1 MAGDRAHAKPHRL
14 QSGGVSVK
22 TRFNWKK
29 LWHVLL
35 RVSAALTVFLV
46 IAGLAGLVV
55 VQSGWFHEYIRR
67 RIISELTRA
76 TGTRVE
82 LGRFSFRGQTLTAT
96 VAPLIL
102 HGREGADQPPLLR
115 VESATLGLRV
125 LSWSDR
131 KVDLASLKLD
141 RPRVR
146 IVIEPD
152 GSNNLP
158 GGSGNWPDQMIDLG
172 VGHYE
177 VSNGILEM
185 DDRSVPINLRGDD
198 LNLTL
203 SYDPKTPSYTGE
215 LNSRRFRL
223 VAAGV
228 PPVELGISSRFA
240 LEKKRIVVS
249 ALRLTAGAS
258 SHADFKGEL
267 SNPLLPEGTLQME
280 AAASL
285 RDAVSL
291 FPGLQ
296 PVLAPAGTASFSGTF
311 RISFAELSDFALSGR
326 FTARGTGYSNG
337 RLHIEGANVRAQVA
351 VTATSLD
358 APSFDADAL
367 GAHFAGSASI
377 EEWRQLH
384 AEGTI
389 DGLSVVQA
397 AAMVSKRQIPWL
409 GTVSGTFMT
418 DSTLGEPS
426 TLARADLTIAPETQE
441 ERRQG
446 TPIEGRIN
454 VVYDQREN
462 ELSLT
467 DSYIS
472 TPSTRIEASGAVG
485 RRMAV
490 QFRTS
495 DLADVITA
503 LPLIEED
510 APANLALKLNS
521 GSVSGSGTLTGGLA
535 EPRFRGQVTVTGASI
550 DSHAFDKFD
559 ADVDLTRDVLSASR
573 FAFTR
578 GATQASGSATLTAQP
593 KPSGPDFDNAQVT
606 AQFDLRNADIEELT
620 KEAGIDISIKGTAS
634 ATVRVSGSLRDPQT
648 NLSLNVANP
657 KAFGETVDRIS
668 ATLKVTRD
676 LVEISDGQA
685 VDGPGVAT
693 FSGSFRPSSSNWKS
707 GELQGQVSTRNLP
720 VARVEAVAPSLPGVD
735 ATLSG
740 TVRGEGR
747 LADGA
752 FALRSAMGDFS
763 AQAVSF
769 RGESLGDMTLAAET
783 AREEVSVKLNGDLR
797 GIPFEGN
804 GSWRLNGD
812 QNGSGTVRFAR
823 MNLDNIHRLAMLSG
837 AAPHQDQPDLPLE
850 GFVDGGTVAV
860 TLPLSRPK
868 DFQATLTLE
877 SIQLNP
883 KAGQTIGL
891 GLQPQDVALASG
903 QPVVIALTSKEARI
917 QQAHLT
923 GRDTN
928 LEISGTIPFSATTAG
943 ADLTVRGG
951 VNLSALQL
959 LNSNLLARGNA
970 TVEAALRGS
979 LADPSLN
986 GRMDLRGASFYVKD
1000 VTTGL
1005 DNVTGGVVFNRTRAT
1020 IDKVTA
1026 QLGTGTLT
1034 LGGFVE
1040 FGSPLIYRLQA
1051 AAEQVRVRLPIDLST
1066 TVSANLALNGT
1077 SDASTL
1083 SGSLTLNRAAFNP
1096 STDLGELLEAFASPV
1111 PEGASS
1117 DYLRGM
1123 RFDVRVVSAPSFQL
1137 QTSLTRDVQSDVNLT
1152 LRGTPLRPVL
1162 LGSVSV
1168 DSGQVQVFGNQYTI
1182 NRGDIR
1188 FTNPIKIE
1196 PVFDLALETK
1206 VSGVSVNV
1214 SFTGTMDKL
1223 KTNYSS
1229 DPPLESSKII
1239 ALLATGHNPSQAE
1252 DATAAQA
1259 SGTSPNLTGAGGSL
1273 LSQALSAQLSS
1284 KLQRFFGAS
1293 RVKIDPT
1300 DPATASMIDSAPQ
1313 ARLTFEQQVS
1323 KDVTMTYITNL
1334 NYTAEQIV
1342 RLQWDLNRHWSAI
1355 AVRDAN
1361 GLFGI
1366 DFQYRKRFK

>member
-1 MAGDRAHAKPHRL
+1 MSSVSIKP
-14 QSGGVSVK
+14 V
-22 TRFNWKK
+22 
-29 LWHVLL
+29 
-35 RVSAALTVFLV
+35 RVSIRSRSFSKRFWHILPRIAAALAVLVV
-46 IAGLAGLVV
+46 IAGLTGFVV
-55 VQSGWFHEYIRR
+55 VQSGWFHEYVRQ
-67 RIISELTRA
+67 RIISELARA
-76 TGTRVE
+76 TGGRVE
-82 LGRFSFRGQTLTAT
+82 IGRFSFRGPTLTAT

-102 HGREGADQPPLLR
+102 HGREGSDQQPLLR
-115 VESATLGLRV
+115 VESVTLGLRV
-125 LSWSDR
+125 ISWSAR
-131 KVDLASLKLD
+131 KIDLASLKLD
-141 RPRVR
+141 RPRMR
-146 IVIEPD
+146 IVIDPD
-152 GSNNLP
+152 GTNNLP
-158 GGSGNWPDQMIDLG
+158 GRSGNWPEQMIDLG

-177 VSNGILEM
+177 VSNGVIEI
-185 DDRSVPINLRGDD
+185 DERSVPINLRGDGLD
-198 LNLTL
+198 IKL
-203 SYDPKTPSYTGE
+203 SYDPKTPSYGGE
-215 LNSRRFRL
+215 LKSRLFRL
-223 VAAGV
+223 VAAGI
-228 PPVELGISSRFA
+228 PPLELGVSSRFA

-249 ALRLTAGAS
+249 ALRVTAGGT

-267 SNPLLPEGTLQME
+267 NNPLLPDGTLQVE
-280 AAASL
+280 AAGSL

-291 FPGLQ
+291 FPALQ
-296 PVLAPAGTASFSGTF
+296 PELAPVGTATFSGTM
-311 RISFAELSDFALSGR
+311 RISFADLSDFALSGR
-326 FTARGTGYSNG
+326 LTARGAGYSNG
-337 RLHIEGANVRAQVA
+337 SLHVEGANVRAQIGL
-351 VTATSLD
+351 TASSLN
-358 APSFDADAL
+358 ARSFDADAL
-367 GAHFAGSASI
+367 GAHFAGSAAI
-377 EEWRQLH
+377 EGWRQVH
-384 AEGTI
+384 AEGTV
-389 DGLSVVQA
+389 DGLSVAQA
-397 AAMVSKRQIPWL
+397 AAMVIKRQIPWQ
-409 GTVSGTFMT
+409 GTISGSFVA
-418 DSTLGEPS
+418 DSTLGEPA
-426 TLARADLTIAPETQE
+426 TLARANLAIAPEPQ
-441 ERRQG
+441 ERRSAS
-446 TPIEGRIN
+446 IEGRIN
-454 VVYDQREN
+454 ALYDQREG

-467 DSYIS
+467 DSYVA
-472 TPSTRIEASGAVG
+472 TPSTRIDASGAVS

-490 QFRTS
+490 QFRS
-495 DLADVITA
+495 NDLADVIAA
-503 LPLIEED
+503 LPLMEEN
-510 APANLALKLNS
+510 APTDLPLKLNN
-521 GSVSGSGTLTGGLA
+521 GSVNGSGTLTGGLGD
-535 EPRFRGQVTVTGASI
+535 PRFRGQVTIVNASVEG
-550 DSHAFDKFD
+550 HGFDKFD

-573 FAFTR
+573 FTFDR
-578 GATQASGSATLTAQP
+578 GAVEASGSATLTANP
-593 KPSGPDFDNAQVT
+593 KPAEPDFDNAQIA
-606 AQFDLRNADIEELT
+606 AQFDLRNANVEELT
-620 KEAGIDISIKGTAS
+620 KEAGLGIPVKGIAS
-634 ATVRVSGSLRDPQT
+634 AAVRVSGSLRDPQA
-648 NLSLNVANP
+648 NLTLNIANP
-657 KAFGETVDRIS
+657 RAFGEAVDRVT

-676 LVEISDGQA
+676 SVEVSDGLA
-685 VDGPGVAT
+685 TDGPGAAT
-693 FSGSFRPSSSNWKS
+693 FSGSFRSSSSDWKS
-707 GELQGQVSTRNLP
+707 GDVQGQVSTRNLP
-720 VARVEAVAPSLPGVD
+720 VGRVEALAELGPGVD
-735 ATLSG
+735 AILSG
-740 TVRGEGR
+740 TITGQARVTNGV
-747 LADGA
+747 
-752 FALRSAMGDFS
+752 FALTTATGDFS
-763 AQAVSF
+763 AQGVSF
-769 RGESLGDMTLAAET
+769 RGESLGAITVTGET
-783 AREEVSVKLNGDLR
+783 ARDQISMNLRGDLR
-797 GIPFEGN
+797 GVAFEGS

-812 QNGSGTVRFAR
+812 QNGSGNIKFAR
-823 MNLDNIHRLAMLSG
+823 MGLDDLHRLAMLTG

-850 GFVDGGTVAV
+850 GFVDGGTVAL

-868 DFQATLTLE
+868 DFQATVTLNA
-877 SIQLNP
+877 IQLNP

-891 GLQPQDVALASG
+891 GLQPQDVALTSG
-903 QPVVIALTSKEARI
+903 QPVVVALNSREARI

-928 LEISGTIPFSATTAG
+928 LEISGTIPFSASTAG
-943 ADLTVRGG
+943 ANLTVRGT

-959 LNSNLLARGNA
+959 LNANLLARGNA

-986 GRMDLRGASFYVKD
+986 GRMDLKGASVYVKD

-1005 DNVTGGVVFNRTRAT
+1005 DNVTGGVLFNRTRAT

-1026 QLGTGTLT
+1026 QLGTGTLA

-1066 TVSANLALNGT
+1066 TISANLALNGT

-1096 STDLGELLEAFASPV
+1096 STDLGDLFEAFASPV
-1111 PEGASS
+1111 PESASS

-1123 RFDVRVVSAPSFQL
+1123 RFNVRVSSAPSFQL
-1137 QTSLTRDVQSDVNLT
+1137 QTSLTRDVQSDVDLT
-1152 LRGTPLRPVL
+1152 LRGTPLQPVL

-1188 FTNPIKIE
+1188 FSNPVKIE

-1239 ALLATGHNPSQAE
+1239 ALLATGRNPSQAE

-1300 DPATASMIDSAPQ
+1300 DPATASMVDTAPQ

-1323 KDVTMTYITNL
+1323 KEVTMTYITNL

-1342 RLQWDLNRHWSAI
+1342 RLQWDFNRNWSAI

>member
-1 MAGDRAHAKPHRL
+1 MSSVSIKPVR
-14 QSGGVSVK
+14 VSVRSRSFSK
-22 TRFNWKK
+22 RF
-29 LWHVLL
+29 WHILP
-35 RVSAALTVFLV
+35 RIAAALAVLLV

-55 VQSGWFHEYIRR
+55 VQSGWFHEYVRQ
-67 RIISELTRA
+67 RIISELASA
-76 TGTRVE
+76 TGGRVE
-82 LGRFSFRGQTLTAT
+82 VGRFSFRGPTLTAT

-102 HGREGADQPPLLR
+102 HGREGSDQPPLLR
-115 VESATLGLRV
+115 VESVTLGLRV
-125 LSWSDR
+125 ISWNAR
-131 KVDLASLKLD
+131 KIDLASLKLD
-141 RPRVR
+141 RPRMR
-146 IVIEPD
+146 IVIDPD

-158 GGSGNWPDQMIDLG
+158 GRSGNWPQQMIDLG

-177 VSNGILEM
+177 VSDGMLEI
-185 DDRSVPINLRGDD
+185 DERSVPINLRGDGLD
-198 LNLTL
+198 IRL
-203 SYDPKTPSYTGE
+203 SYDPKTPSYGGE
-215 LNSRRFRL
+215 LKSRRFRL

-228 PPVELGISSRFA
+228 PPLELGVSSRFA

-249 ALRLTAGAS
+249 ALRVTAGAS

-267 SNPLLPEGTLQME
+267 NNPLLPDGTLQVD
-280 AAASL
+280 AAGSL

-291 FPGLQ
+291 FPSLQ
-296 PVLAPAGTASFSGTF
+296 PELAPVGTATFSGTM
-311 RISFAELSDFALSGR
+311 RISFADLSDFALSGR
-326 FTARGTGYSNG
+326 LTARGAGYSSG
-337 RLHIEGANVRAQVA
+337 RLHVEGANVRAQVA
-351 VTATSLD
+351 VTATSLN
-358 APSFDADAL
+358 ARSFDADAL
-367 GAHFAGSASI
+367 GARFAGSAAV
-377 EEWRQLH
+377 EGWRQVH
-384 AEGTI
+384 AEGTV
-389 DGLSVVQA
+389 DGLSVAQA
-397 AAMVSKRQIPWL
+397 AATVIKHQIPWE
-409 GTVSGTFMT
+409 GTISGNFVA
-418 DSTLGEPS
+418 DSTLGEPA
-426 TLARADLTIAPETQE
+426 TLARADLVIAPEPQ
-441 ERRQG
+441 ERRSAS
-446 TPIEGRIN
+446 IEGRIN
-454 VVYDQREN
+454 ALYDQREA

-467 DSYIS
+467 DSYIA
-472 TPSTRIEASGAVG
+472 TPSTRIDASGAVS

-490 QFRTS
+490 QFRSS

-503 LPLIEED
+503 LPLMEENPPTD
-510 APANLALKLNS
+510 LPLKLKS
-521 GSVSGSGTLTGGLA
+521 GFVNGSGTLTGGLGD
-535 EPRFRGQVTVTGASI
+535 PRFRGQVTIVNASLEG
-550 DSHAFDKFD
+550 HGFDKFD
-559 ADVDLTRDVLSASR
+559 ADVDLTRDMLSASR
-573 FAFTR
+573 FTLQR
-578 GATQASGSATLTAQP
+578 GAVEAAGSATLTANP
-593 KPSGPDFDNAQVT
+593 KPAGPDFDNAQIA
-606 AQFDLRNADIEELT
+606 AQFDLRNANVEELT
-620 KEAGIDISIKGTAS
+620 KEAGLGISVKGIAS
-634 ATVRVSGSLRDPQT
+634 AAVRVSGSLRDPQA
-648 NLSLNVANP
+648 NLTVNIANP
-657 KAFGETVDRIS
+657 RAFGEAADRVT

-676 LVEISDGQA
+676 SVEASDGQA
-685 VDGPGVAT
+685 ADGPGIAT
-693 FSGSFRPSSSNWKS
+693 FSGSFRASSPDWKS
-707 GELQGQVSTRNLP
+707 GGWKSGDVQGQISTLNLP
-720 VARVEAVAPSLPGVD
+720 VGRVEALAELGPGVD
-735 ATLSG
+735 AILSG
-740 TVRGEGR
+740 TMKGQGR
-747 LADGA
+747 VTNGV
-752 FALRSAMGDFS
+752 FALTSANGDFS
-763 AQAVSF
+763 AQGVSF
-769 RGESLGDMTLAAET
+769 RGESLGAITVAAES
-783 AREEVSVKLNGDLR
+783 ARDEVSVNLHGDLR
-797 GIPFEGN
+797 GVPFEGS

-812 QNGSGTVRFAR
+812 QNGSGTVKFAR
-823 MNLDNIHRLAMLSG
+823 MGLDDLHRLAMLTG

-850 GFVDGGTVAV
+850 GFVDGGTVALA
-860 TLPLSRPK
+860 LPLSRPK
-868 DFQATLTLE
+868 DFQATVTLNA
-877 SIQLNP
+877 IQLNP

-891 GLQPQDVALASG
+891 GLQPQDVALTSG
-903 QPVVIALTSKEARI
+903 QPVVVALNSREARI

-928 LEISGTIPFSATTAG
+928 LEISGTIPFSASTAG
-943 ADLTVRGG
+943 ADLTVRGA

-959 LNSNLLARGNA
+959 LNANLLARGNA

-986 GRMDLRGASFYVKD
+986 GRMDLKGASVYLKD

-1005 DNVTGGVVFNRTRAT
+1005 DNVTGGVLFNRTRAT

-1066 TVSANLALNGT
+1066 TISANLALNGT

-1096 STDLGELLEAFASPV
+1096 STDLGDLFEAFASPV
-1111 PEGASS
+1111 PESASS

-1123 RFDVRVVSAPSFQL
+1123 RFNVRVSSAPSFQL
-1137 QTSLTRDVQSDVNLT
+1137 QTSLTRDVQSDVDLT
-1152 LRGTPLRPVL
+1152 LRGTPLQPVL

-1188 FTNPIKIE
+1188 FSNPIKIE

-1214 SFTGTMDKL
+1214 SFTGTIDKL

-1239 ALLATGHNPSQAE
+1239 ALLATGRNPSQVE

-1300 DPATASMIDSAPQ
+1300 DPATASMVDTAPQ

-1342 RLQWDLNRHWSAI
+1342 RLQWDFNRNWSAI